1 MTRRKKRPARS
12 LKHPPTSA
20 ASHRGVA
27 FRNEVTMRKI
37 FLACPY
43 SHADAEVV
51 EQRFRACNEVAA
63 TIVRAGHVVFSQVSM
78 SHPINLCLAELDR
91 AAIGRLWAPVD
102 AFYMDHLEELI
113 VLDLPGWRDS
123 AGIRREMEFFEAGG
137 QRVSLWSEVEHE
149 FR

>member
-1 MTRRKKRPARS
+1 
-12 LKHPPTSA
+12 
-20 ASHRGVA
+20 
-27 FRNEVTMRKI
+27 MRKI
-37 FLACPY
+37 FLSCPY